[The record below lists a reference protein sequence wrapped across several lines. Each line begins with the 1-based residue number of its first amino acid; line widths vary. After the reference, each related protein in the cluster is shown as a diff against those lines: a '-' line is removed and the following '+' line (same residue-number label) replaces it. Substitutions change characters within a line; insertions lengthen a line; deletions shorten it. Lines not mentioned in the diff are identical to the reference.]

1 MKAAAEGLPVE
12 LHPNAPRTL
21 VEQLFATSSVFW
33 SATGLGED
41 ERTAPWTF
49 EHFGMTTVEAMAA
62 GCVPVVIDKAGQRE
76 IVRDGQ
82 DGYRWTNLDQLEA
95 RTLELA
101 ADEELRAKLGAAAVE
116 RAADFSDDAFADRW
130 REIAARLG
138 LEGGKAS

>member
-1 MKAAAEGLPVE
+1 MSV
-12 LHPNAPRTL
+12 
-21 VEQLFATSSVFW
+21 FATSSVFW

-82 DGYRWTNLDQLEA
+82 DGYRWTDVDQLEA

-101 ADEELRAKLGAAAVE
+101 ADEELRGKLGTAAVE

-138 LEGGKAS
+138 LEGGKPS

>member
-1 MKAAAEGLPVE
+1 
-12 LHPNAPRTL
+12 
-21 VEQLFATSSVFW
+21 
-33 SATGLGED
+33 
-41 ERTAPWTF
+41 
-49 EHFGMTTVEAMAA
+49 MTTVEAMAA

-82 DGYRWTNLDQLEA
+82 DGYRWTDLDQLEA

-101 ADEELRAKLGAAAVE
+101 ADEELRGKLGAAAVE
-116 RAADFSDDAFADRW
+116 RATDFSDDAFADRW